1 MISPVK
7 IIRQRLLMTQAEFA
21 KKLEMSKQMVSN
33 YENNLYSPSMATIK
47 KLLQIAHEN
56 NIEVVV
62 DDFFAQ

>member
-1 MISPVK
+1 
-7 IIRQRLLMTQAEFA
+7 MTQAEFA